1 MGDVVVVRFK
11 FTFRSL
17 KTERS
22 EDRAMQRALAEE
34 STTEC
39 DEGSNPVEYSESLAP
54 SFFFLGK
61 ATHVSKRGTQ
71 FGGCARARF
80 VYFSKHRV
88 AVGKRRKVKTTKKQQ
103 PTAQT
108 SGVHNDQHR
117 AVCTLHSTL

>member
-61 ATHVSKRGTQ
+61 ATHVSYAVPGYTVWRMCSYAFNLFLQ
-71 FGGCARARF
+71 N
-80 VYFSKHRV
+80 RV
-88 AVGKRRKVKTTKKQQ
+88 AVG
-103 PTAQT
+103 
-108 SGVHNDQHR
+108 
-117 AVCTLHSTL
+117 